1 MRSDEALHE
10 ALIGGDPRAFE
21 ALYDRYERPL
31 FGFICRYLSDR
42 QAAEDVLHDAFLA
55 LLRDRASARRAH
67 SLRAWLFQTARHL
80 CLNRIRAKER
90 EARALSKEQA
100 SAEEPQPERRLEAQ
114 QTAEALQ
121 AAVGRLPLELGELYQ
136 LRSSGLSYEEMAAV
150 LAIPLGTV
158 KSRMHQL
165 IHRLREELR
174 T

>member
-10 ALIGGDPRAFE
+10 ALIGGDAHAFE

-31 FGFICRYLSDR
+31 YGFICRHLSDR

-55 LLRDRASARRAH
+55 LLRDKASARRAH
-67 SLRAWLFQTARHL
+67 SLRAWLFQTARNL
-80 CLNRIRAKER
+80 CLNRHRSKTR
-90 EARALSKEQA
+90 EARALQKETGPGDA
-100 SAEEPQPERRLEAQ
+100 VHPEQRIEAQ

-136 LRSSGLSYEEMAAV
+136 LRSSGLSYEEMASV

-165 IHRLREELR
+165 VHRLREEL
-174 T
+174 TP